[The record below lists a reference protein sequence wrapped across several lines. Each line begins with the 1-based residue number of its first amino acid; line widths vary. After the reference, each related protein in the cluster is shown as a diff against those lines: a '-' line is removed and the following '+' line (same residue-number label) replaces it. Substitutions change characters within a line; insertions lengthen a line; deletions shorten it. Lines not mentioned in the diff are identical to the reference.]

1 MAQKSF
7 SRSIHVFAG
16 PRVFIFP
23 KTISNRSF
31 AILAVE
37 EGGGGGLEVGKG
49 RVIDGG
55 LKVESQQRL
64 ISS

>member
-23 KTISNRSF
+23 KTIGNRSF

-37 EGGGGGLEVGKG
+37 EGGGGGRLRGGKEKCLTA
-49 RVIDGG
+49 D
-55 LKVESQQRL
+55 
-64 ISS
+64 

>member
-23 KTISNRSF
+23 KTIGNRSF
-31 AILAVE
+31 AILALE
-37 EGGGGGLEVGKG
+37 EGGGGGLEVERKS
-49 RVIDGG
+49 V
-55 LKVESQQRL
+55 
-64 ISS
+64 